1 MTEQQDQSCN
11 GHGRTKT
18 KRPRKG
24 CNHQA
29 NDQEK
34 PTNNQQNI
42 FARRAHQTPNEWPET
57 TFNLWEVV
65 VSQSA
70 PFCLAPFDENLYEG
84 QNKGRSLGAERSYK
98 PLPQTA
104 HVFMS
109 LYAAVIPARRHQYVS
124 YALPCPGQRVS
135 FPTADFPIASE

>member
-42 FARRAHQTPNEWPET
+42 FARRAHQTPNKWPKIT
-57 TFNLWEVV
+57 YNLWEVV
-65 VSQSA
+65 VSHSA
-70 PFCLAPFDENLYEG
+70 PSCLAPFDENLYEG

-98 PLPQTA
+98 PLPQAA
-104 HVFMS
+104 HSV
-109 LYAAVIPARRHQYVS
+109 
-124 YALPCPGQRVS
+124 YALICSCNPCSPASIRIVC
-135 FPTADFPIASE
+135 PTMSWSESIISDSGFSNCF

>member
-24 CNHQA
+24 CHHQA

-42 FARRAHQTPNEWPET
+42 FARRAHQTPNKWPKIT
-57 TFNLWEVV
+57 YNLWEVV
-65 VSQSA
+65 VSHSA
-70 PFCLAPFDENLYEG
+70 PSCLAPFDQNLYGG
-84 QNKGRSLGAERSYK
+84 QNLSAAWVRNDHTTPYPRLRI
-98 PLPQTA
+98 L
-104 HVFMS
+104 FMS
-109 LYAAVIPARRHQYVS
+109 LYAAVIPARWHQYVS